1 MVFNGKRFAALRVDG
16 SNVLLYFLES
26 ALNFPAGGIK
36 LDHLFCCKRNVG
48 GDQRESE
55 AFVIYE
61 NDFDLTSER
70 LGYAE
75 QLGKFYFAVFAVSGV
90 VKPNQQAYCHSRIA
104 HNTGEE
110 STQSIPWQL
119 AGIEKVVEFLM
130 EVFPASNSAEDC

>member
-70 LGYAE
+70 LGHAE
-75 QLGKFYFAVFAVSGV
+75 QLDFPIFAVNIGGKIRSVNVDVWKACRMMSVRLIF
-90 VKPNQQAYCHSRIA
+90 
-104 HNTGEE
+104 
-110 STQSIPWQL
+110 
-119 AGIEKVVEFLM
+119 
-130 EVFPASNSAEDC
+130 